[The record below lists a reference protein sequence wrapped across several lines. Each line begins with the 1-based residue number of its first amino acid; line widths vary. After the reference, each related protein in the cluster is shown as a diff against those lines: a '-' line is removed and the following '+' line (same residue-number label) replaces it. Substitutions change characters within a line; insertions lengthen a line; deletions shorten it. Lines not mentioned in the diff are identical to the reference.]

1 MTHPSQPP
9 PDYTELA
16 ELLVRTASRKNFP
29 AMAEVL
35 AYLDPTRVDVMVMI
49 HSPTAHLTIMG
60 NYRSLSLPQAP
71 QAIPGPP
78 SIAQIARVLEEV
90 TR

>member
-1 MTHPSQPP
+1 MTQASLPP

-29 AMAEVL
+29 ALAEVL

-49 HSPTAHLTIMG
+49 HSASALLTIMG
-60 NYRSLSLPQAP
+60 DYRALSLPQDP

-78 SIAQIARVLEEV
+78 SIAQIAQVPAEV
-90 TR
+90 GR